1 MFCCAYEL
9 PPILGLETCKRLG
22 LIKRVMVV
30 KPATTDYLYEYDD
43 IFGEIGVLNGEHHIN
58 LDPSVSPL

>member
-1 MFCCAYEL
+1 
-9 PPILGLETCKRLG
+9 
-22 LIKRVMVV
+22 MVV